1 MIRGW
6 GVRVGSLV
14 VLLSTIGSSGAA
26 EAQETTVD
34 GKRAFCLGQS
44 GVCVVG
50 GAWTTTAA
58 GFTVGSTEAEPVE
71 LRMPG
76 ELRFAITPGSSLSLS
91 AGRDPSIDGT
101 VGLGFEGTNGPLS
114 GLAIRGPRV
123 TLKLGRGSALS
134 GRSFAVGSHTVRK
147 ESGWVYLYAAFEGA
161 TTMRVP
167 GTTVEVPVPTP
178 AEGLSSQLLVGID
191 PRSPNNLVFYLGG
204 GFTALLTSQ
213 TVTDGSVLFQLG
225 ASTSLS
231 LGSFR
236 TTPTG
241 NPMSVVMQ
249 PTVAAQ
255 GTLSL
260 FSGDDANASN
270 SSNSSGSQSSSS
282 APSNAQPQPRKRK
295 PIPISIGGG
304 LAIDFDGDRDGR
316 YFESF
321 ADTRFGGNDVNLTID
336 DVGLGQSIEVGRGF
350 FYYDPSATSQCGE
363 VGRVLARVDSVQQA
377 PLRDALAS
385 TPLRFLDPGSAGFR
399 FDAAACGTASMVRLT
414 AANETAGVFPLA
426 NASIS
431 FGGSGVSVRGTIDFL
446 GSDVELRG
454 TVDGRALRLRS
465 SSALRIGNKTI
476 SNGSLELV
484 LSETPSLRFRG
495 YVELRDQRFAID
507 HTFTSPPTSFSLPEI
522 EISQTIELPGVDVA
536 TLQASASITLTG
548 TLQARF
554 SDSSW
559 SLDTS
564 GRLRWSARG
573 AIAGRSQSFGDSYSV
588 DLTVDSAGIE
598 AAVREWKWPGT
609 NTVIIPA
616 DRDRRFNRAY
626 EPPTERPSALILAP
640 PRSASL
646 ALAPNVRAPA
656 ASTGLAGPRVHSQ
669 DVIVTL
675 GGTIERA
682 SGTLSLLGTLP
693 PGLRPNGM
701 LSFGALQTPRATREG
716 PVAVEV
722 LPTGEVRLA
731 SPSTTITAVSLEGIS
746 FTRAPDAGSALPLA
760 SGCRAT
766 GGAHEAPTV
775 VGRGYF
781 VRTQGAVTCTGTIE
795 RIARLPS
802 ELRRTERTLT
812 WELMT
817 SHGAIQ
823 VNLTDDGWLTWESGP
838 RNFTWVSLSGLELTT
853 APWARRVLDP
863 ASNVEHGDG
872 NMLGARIQRYG
883 GLVWLQ
889 GRLERGSANV
899 TKLAPLPIGSRP
911 SSTRVFHVS
920 QTYGKTARLE
930 VRANGDVVIS
940 GADPERT
947 VSLTGVRFYLD
958 DTSELALLRQ
968 AMVDFAKGIENPD
981 MRNSW
986 GNAEGAWLDA
996 VRASTTIAQL
1006 RAQLTALVGHM
1017 NSDSTR
1023 RTFDGVKTAW
1033 LARVAAATEPAQ
1045 LARELRTLESHM
1057 ERGALTDTWDDVDS
1071 AWRAELDGYAAPAP

>member
-1 MIRGW
+1 MRLRGW
-6 GVRVGSLV
+6 CVGLFV
-14 VLLSTIGSSGAA
+14 VLSTIGSSDPAA
-26 EAQETTVD
+26 AQETTVD

-50 GAWTTTAA
+50 GAWTTTAT

-76 ELRFAITPGSSLSLS
+76 ELRFAITPGSSLSLR

-260 FSGDDANASN
+260 FRGDDANANRTNDPNASG
-270 SSNSSGSQSSSS
+270 SSSG
-282 APSNAQPQPRKRK
+282 APQQPRKRK

-350 FYYDPSATSQCGE
+350 FYYDPSATQSCGE
-363 VGRVLARVDSVQQA
+363 AGRVLARVDSVQQA

-414 AANETAGVFPLA
+414 ASNDTAGVFPLA

-446 GSDVELRG
+446 GSEVELRG

-495 YVELRDQRFAID
+495 YVDIRGQRFGID
-507 HTFTSPPTSFSLPEI
+507 HTFTSPPTSLALPEI
-522 EISQTIELPGVDVA
+522 EISQTIELPSIDVA
-536 TLQASASITLTG
+536 TLHASASITLTG
-548 TLQARF
+548 TLQARI
-554 SDSSW
+554 SDSAW
-559 SLDTS
+559 SLETS
-564 GRLRWSARG
+564 GRLSWSASGGFAG
-573 AIAGRSQSFGDSYSV
+573 ARERFGDSYAV
-588 DLTVDSAGIE
+588 TLDIDSAGIE

-609 NTVIIPA
+609 NTVIIPGE
-616 DRDRRFNRAY
+616 RRRFGRAY
-626 EPPTERPSALILAP
+626 EPPTERPPVLVLAP
-640 PRSASL
+640 PREATL
-646 ALAPNVRAPA
+646 ILAPNVRAPA
-656 ASTGLAGPRVHSQ
+656 TSTGLAGPRVHAQ

-675 GGTIERA
+675 GGTVERT
-682 SGTLSLLGTLP
+682 SGSLALLGTLP
-693 PGLRPNGM
+693 PGLRPNAM
-701 LSFGALQTPRATREG
+701 LTFGASQTPRATGEG

-731 SPSTTITAVSLEGIS
+731 APSTTITAVSLEGIS
-746 FTRAPDAGSALPLA
+746 FTRAPDAGVALPLA

-766 GGAHEAPTV
+766 GGAHEAPIV
-775 VGRGYF
+775 VGRGSF
-781 VRTQGAVTCTGTIE
+781 IRTQGAVSCTGTIE
-795 RIARLPS
+795 RLARLPS
-802 ELRRTERTLT
+802 ELRRAERTLT
-812 WELMT
+812 FELMT

-838 RNFTWVSLSGLELTT
+838 RSFTWVSFSGLEFTT

-872 NMLGARIQRYG
+872 NMLGARIHRYG

-899 TKLAPLPIGSRP
+899 TKLATLPLGSRP
-911 SSTRVFHVS
+911 SATRVFHVS

-958 DTSELALLRQ
+958 DTSELSLLRQ

-981 MRNSW
+981 MRSSW
-986 GNAEGAWLDA
+986 GNAEAPWLDA
-996 VRASTTIAQL
+996 VRGSTTIAQL
-1006 RAQLTALVGHM
+1006 RAQLAALVGHM

-1023 RTFDGVKTAW
+1023 RTFNDVKTAW

-1071 AWRAELDGYAAPAP
+1071 AWRAELDGYAVPAP

>member
-1 MIRGW
+1 
-6 GVRVGSLV
+6 
-14 VLLSTIGSSGAA
+14 
-26 EAQETTVD
+26 
-34 GKRAFCLGQS
+34 
-44 GVCVVG
+44 
-50 GAWTTTAA
+50 
-58 GFTVGSTEAEPVE
+58 
-71 LRMPG
+71 
-76 ELRFAITPGSSLSLS
+76 
-91 AGRDPSIDGT
+91 
-101 VGLGFEGTNGPLS
+101 
-114 GLAIRGPRV
+114 
-123 TLKLGRGSALS
+123 
-134 GRSFAVGSHTVRK
+134 
-147 ESGWVYLYAAFEGA
+147 
-161 TTMRVP
+161 MRVP
-167 GTTVEVPVPTP
+167 GTTAEIPVPTP

-270 SSNSSGSQSSSS
+270 ANSSGSQSSSS
-282 APSNAQPQPRKRK
+282 APSNAQQPPRKRK

-363 VGRVLARVDSVQQA
+363 AGRVLARIDSVQQA

-522 EISQTIELPGVDVA
+522 EISQTIDLPGVDVA

-554 SDSSW
+554 SESSW

-609 NTVIIPA
+609 NIVIIPA
-616 DRDRRFNRAY
+616 DEDRRFNGAY
-626 EPPTERPSALILAP
+626 DPPTERPSALILAP
-640 PRSASL
+640 PRTASL
-646 ALAPNVRAPA
+646 ALASNVRAPA

-675 GGTIERA
+675 GGTVERA

-693 PGLRPNGM
+693 PGLRPNGL
-701 LSFGALQTPRATREG
+701 LSFGAARRSTTCAPSANRSGCASRTSSSSIACARSAIARRSRAPKPRTPPPTKRASSRRRAT
-716 PVAVEV
+716 
-722 LPTGEVRLA
+722 TSA
-731 SPSTTITAVSLEGIS
+731 SRC
-746 FTRAPDAGSALPLA
+746 TRSGS
-760 SGCRAT
+760 S
-766 GGAHEAPTV
+766 
-775 VGRGYF
+775 
-781 VRTQGAVTCTGTIE
+781 
-795 RIARLPS
+795 S
-802 ELRRTERTLT
+802 RR
-812 WELMT
+812 
-817 SHGAIQ
+817 S
-823 VNLTDDGWLTWESGP
+823 
-838 RNFTWVSLSGLELTT
+838 
-853 APWARRVLDP
+853 RR
-863 ASNVEHGDG
+863 
-872 NMLGARIQRYG
+872 
-883 GLVWLQ
+883 
-889 GRLERGSANV
+889 
-899 TKLAPLPIGSRP
+899 SR
-911 SSTRVFHVS
+911 
-920 QTYGKTARLE
+920 
-930 VRANGDVVIS
+930 
-940 GADPERT
+940 
-947 VSLTGVRFYLD
+947 
-958 DTSELALLRQ
+958 
-968 AMVDFAKGIENPD
+968 
-981 MRNSW
+981 
-986 GNAEGAWLDA
+986 
-996 VRASTTIAQL
+996 
-1006 RAQLTALVGHM
+1006 
-1017 NSDSTR
+1017 
-1023 RTFDGVKTAW
+1023 
-1033 LARVAAATEPAQ
+1033 
-1045 LARELRTLESHM
+1045 
-1057 ERGALTDTWDDVDS
+1057 
-1071 AWRAELDGYAAPAP
+1071 